1 MRCINE
7 ALTKNRLDLINKNK
21 IKQNKE
27 IPLVLSSRYN
37 PWISKLKQCIIKH
50 WHTLN
55 QDEVC
60 KEIFTEKPIIAYKRH
75 RNLADLLTSAKLKKW
90 PIEDHSLKM
99 AALYCL
105 SIIKPIFNLNIQ
117 KLSKH

>member
-21 IKQNKE
+21 TKQNKE

-60 KEIFTEKPIIAYKRH
+60 KEIFTIIAYKRY
-75 RNLADLLTSAKLKKW
+75 RNLADLLTSTK
-90 PIEDHSLKM
+90 
-99 AALYCL
+99 
-105 SIIKPIFNLNIQ
+105 F
-117 KLSKH
+117 